1 MTNPAQKQPPLSV
14 YVATARYVTDSAP
27 RYDAI
32 PIAVGSKAYLADA
45 EIRAIVDRL
54 TTARELDASKWT
66 IQSARLCS
74 VKE

>member
-1 MTNPAQKQPPLSV
+1 MEQPPLSV
-14 YVATARYVTDSAP
+14 YAAAARYVTNSGPKYDS
-27 RYDAI
+27 I

-45 EIRAIVDRL
+45 EIRAIVERL
-54 TTARELDASKWT
+54 TRARELDASKWV